1 MVVLNNIRRL
11 DLFRKVPTDL
21 TQTTLTGAIFS
32 VCCVIFMSALF
43 VSELWHYL
51 TPELVNEL
59 FVEQPPEGGV
69 NNKIDVRL
77 NVSLPRLEC
86 QYAGLDIQ
94 DDSGRHEVGA
104 LANMIKTELQSRDS
118 RGLKHVGCRLEVSFQ
133 INKVPGNFHLS
144 THSASH
150 QPNTID
156 MAHIIHEISFG
167 DDVRRLK
174 LHGSFDP
181 LAHTKILDDS
191 PLQSHEYHLRIVP
204 SIYEDING
212 NQLRPYQYTFAH
224 KKFISLGIT
233 GHVIPA
239 VWFKYDINP
248 ISVKYIE
255 RRRPLYEFLCM
266 TCAIIGGTFTVMSL
280 IDSMVYTA
288 SNVLEKLEI
297 GKLMWCHMLWF
308 ETRNKQTN
316 SWRYYKAKRIQSNHS
331 AFRCNINCSTER
343 N

>member
-21 TQTTLTGAIFS
+21 TQTTISGAIFS
-32 VCCVIFMSALF
+32 ICCVIFMTTLF
-43 VSELWHYL
+43 VSELIHFL
-51 TPELVNEL
+51 TPEIVNEL
-59 FVEQPPEGGV
+59 FVEQAGSTGTV
-69 NNKIDVRL
+69 NKIDVRL

-104 LANMIKTELQSRDS
+104 VGNMVKTELKSKDQKGHKQS
-118 RGLKHVGCRLEVSFQ
+118 GCRLEVSFQ

-150 QPNTID
+150 QPNMID
-156 MAHIIHEISFG
+156 MAHEIHEISFG
-167 DDVRRLK
+167 DDVSKHNLQ
-174 LHGSFDP
+174 GSFDP
-181 LAHTKILDDS
+181 LHNTRVLDDS
-191 PLQSHEYHLRIVP
+191 PLHSHEYHLRIVP
-204 SIYEDING
+204 SIYESQSG
-212 NQLRPYQYTFAH
+212 NVLRPYQFTFAH
-224 KKFISLGIT
+224 KKYISLGIT

-248 ISVKYIE
+248 ISVKYKE

-280 IDSMVYTA
+280 IDSLVYSA

-297 GKLMWCHMLWF
+297 GKLM
-308 ETRNKQTN
+308 
-316 SWRYYKAKRIQSNHS
+316 
-331 AFRCNINCSTER
+331 
-343 N
+343 

>member
-1 MVVLNNIRRL
+1 MST
-11 DLFRKVPTDL
+11 LF
-21 TQTTLTGAIFS
+21 I
-32 VCCVIFMSALF
+32 
-43 VSELWHYL
+43 SELLHFL
-51 TPELVNEL
+51 TPEIVNEL
-59 FVEQPPEGGV
+59 FVDQASSSV
-69 NNKIDVRL
+69 NIPKIDVRL

-104 LANMIKTELQSRDS
+104 VDNMIKTELKTKDRQ
-118 RGLKHVGCRLEVSFQ
+118 GHWTTGCRLEVKFQ

-150 QPNTID
+150 QPKMID
-156 MAHIIHEISFG
+156 MAHEIHEISFG
-167 DDVRRLK
+167 DDVSHHK
-174 LHGSFDP
+174 LHGSFNP
-181 LAHTKILDDS
+181 LQDTKVLDDS
-191 PLQSHEYHLRIVP
+191 PLHSHEYHLRIVP
-204 SIYEDING
+204 SIHEDISENI
-212 NQLRPYQYTFAH
+212 LRPYQYTFAH
-224 KKFISLGIT
+224 KKYISLGIT

-280 IDSMVYTA
+280 IDSLVYTA

-297 GKLMWCHMLWF
+297 GKLMWLSF
-308 ETRNKQTN
+308 
-316 SWRYYKAKRIQSNHS
+316 
-331 AFRCNINCSTER
+331 
-343 N
+343 